1 MSTLE
6 RINAEHRVI
15 AAIMNVLEAEVNALE
30 EKGEFDID
38 LVRLI
43 IRYMEEY
50 PDRFHH
56 PKEELLFDAAASRDP
71 EFRERVSAIRSQHR
85 ALPGLTSGVKAIID
99 AIDFGESRP
108 RGEVLRTLRAYID
121 NERSHIV
128 SESGS
133 LFPELDD
140 ILSPE
145 DWELA
150 DQRVA
155 QLEDPL
161 TGGADPG
168 PYKRLQALIL
178 ARE

>member
-6 RINAEHRVI
+6 RINAEHKVI
-15 AAIMNVLEAEVNALE
+15 ARIMNVFEDEVNALE
-30 EKGEFDID
+30 SKGEFDID

-56 PKEELLFDAAASRDP
+56 PKEELLFDAVAARDP
-71 EFRERVSAIRSQHR
+71 EFRERASVIRAQHR
-85 ALPGLTSGVKAIID
+85 ALPDLTAEVKAIVE

-108 RGEVLRTLRAYID
+108 RIEVLRTFRAYIEY
-121 NERSHIV
+121 ERDHIV
-128 SESGS
+128 SESGG
-133 LFPELDD
+133 LFPDIDD

-145 DWELA
+145 DWALA
-150 DQRVA
+150 EARVA
-155 QLEDPL
+155 ALEDPL
-161 TGGADPG
+161 TGGRDPG
-168 PYKRLQALIL
+168 PYKRLQDLIL

>member
-6 RINAEHRVI
+6 RINAEHKVI
-15 AAIMNVLEAEVNALE
+15 AAIMNVLETEVSALE
-30 EKGEFDID
+30 SKGEFDID

-56 PKEELLFDAAASRDP
+56 PKEELLFDAAAARDP
-71 EFRERVSAIRSQHR
+71 EFRERASVIRSQHR
-85 ALPGLTSGVKAIID
+85 ALPELTANVKAIID

-108 RGEVLRTLRAYID
+108 RADVLKTLRAYID
-121 NERSHIV
+121 YERSHIV
-128 SESGS
+128 SEAGG
-133 LFPELDD
+133 LFPDLDD

-145 DWELA
+145 DWALA
-150 DQRVA
+150 EVKVA
-155 QLEDPL
+155 AMEDPL
-161 TGGADPG
+161 TGGKDPG